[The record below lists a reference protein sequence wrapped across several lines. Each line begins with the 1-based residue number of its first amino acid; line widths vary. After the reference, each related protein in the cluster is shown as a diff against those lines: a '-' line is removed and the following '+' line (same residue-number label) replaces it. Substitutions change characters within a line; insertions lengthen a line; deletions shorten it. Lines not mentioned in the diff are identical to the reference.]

1 MDSARLTR
9 HITAFLGTVLLIC
22 LPPSFAAP
30 PSNVSSPYTDAGF
43 HEGEA
48 GLNPSQRAGREIWYK
63 ATAGNDRFHTYVFQQ
78 RIGVL
83 IDWFRVLGAD
93 ARDQRFAVWGLIND
107 PGCCK
112 PGSKDCPAKTLD
124 ETYGFDWCPGDEELL
139 KFVGKTGYRDPACD
153 FKDAALAA
161 SHPHGPDDKRQT
173 ACDLKFGTSTGALG
187 IRKFPNP
194 KFKPEQWKKV
204 NGGKLGTWEGFNKRL
219 RDNEE
224 FSDSQVSRL
233 ADGSIEPPFLVG
245 MSCGGCHI
253 AFDPLN
259 PPKDPAHP
267 QWKNIRG
274 AIGNQYTR
282 MSELMVS
289 GMPKNSLEWQTFAH
303 ARPGTTDTSA
313 VPNDQ
318 VNNPGT
324 INALINIQQRPLFA
338 DEVVSKWRPVTECS
352 AGKDCWCEKP
362 GKCWRKGTEK
372 EPVHHIL
379 KDGSDSVGT
388 LEAIQRVYINI
399 GSCSEQC
406 WLNHLTD
413 LRQLDPEQRNFG
425 QTPFNIGQC
434 RRDCPNFRAIEDRLG
449 NIVDFLTSPEAAET
463 NLHTAKG
470 LKSVEELI
478 PALEK
483 EFGAGAV
490 ARGKTVYAEKCASCH
505 SSQSPPFDGKDF
517 YQVAAN
523 GGIRSDWL
531 GNDEVIPATEVG
543 TFPCR
548 ALHSNHMAGHIWQEY
563 GSETYR
569 ARPAVAGLPGPSGGG
584 RGYYRN
590 LSLVNVW
597 AHAPF
602 MHNNAVGPEICGR
615 PKDAKN
621 QFYRSPYVGADGK
634 PLANAPACVAFDP
647 SVDGRL
653 KLYKASME
661 ELLLDPKKRMHKVT
675 RLDEPIRVDVGP
687 KYWDGEKETRVRG
700 FVLEIPAG
708 VPAGLL
714 GSLQHKELFRDMV
727 LSKTDPSKLRT
738 RLAERLP
745 AGEVNAAAEEIARM
759 TDEVMAKPK
768 DVIRAAGKRLSTL
781 VAIYSTCRAEV
792 ENDGHPFGV
801 DLSPADKKAL
811 IAFMA
816 TL

>member
-1 MDSARLTR
+1 MDSAVVSR
-9 HITAFLGTVLLIC
+9 HVAVLAFWLSAVLGMPATA
-22 LPPSFAAP
+22 AAP
-30 PSNVSSPYTDAGF
+30 PTAPVYTDAGF
-43 HEGEA
+43 AQGEA

-83 IDWFRVLGAD
+83 IDWYRVLNAD
-93 ARDQRFAVWGLIND
+93 LRDQRFATWGLIND

-112 PGSKDCPAKTLD
+112 PGSKNCPAKSLE
-124 ETYGFDWCPGDEELL
+124 ETFGFDWCPGDDDLL
-139 KFVGKTGYRDPACD
+139 KFVGKPGYRDPACD
-153 FKDAALAA
+153 FKDAPMAA
-161 SHPHGPDDKRQT
+161 NDPHGPEDKRQS

-194 KFKPEQWKKV
+194 RFKAEAWRKL
-204 NGGKLGTWEGFNKRL
+204 NGGKLGSWTGYNKRL
-219 RDNEE
+219 REQDQ
-224 FSDSQVSRL
+224 FSDSQVSHL
-233 ADGSIEPPFLVG
+233 SDGSVEPPFLIG
-245 MSCGGCHI
+245 MSCGACHI
-253 AFDPLN
+253 AFDPLR
-259 PPKDPAHP
+259 PPKDPEHP
-267 QWKNIRG
+267 QWHNVRG

-282 MSELMVS
+282 MSEIMVS
-289 GMPKNSLEWQTFAH
+289 GMPKNSLEWQIFAH

-324 INALINIQQRPLFA
+324 INALINTQQRPTFA
-338 DEVVSKWRPVTECS
+338 NEVVNKWRAVKECQ

-372 EPVHHIL
+372 ETVHHIL
-379 KDGSDSVGT
+379 KDGSDSVGVR
-388 LEAIQRVYINI
+388 EALQRVYINI

-449 NIVDFLTSPEAAET
+449 NVVDFLTSPEAAET

-470 LKSVEELI
+470 FKSVEELI
-478 PALEK
+478 PVLEK
-483 EFGAGAV
+483 EFGKGAV
-490 ARGKTVYAEKCASCH
+490 ARGKAIYSEKCATCH
-505 SSQSPPFDGKDF
+505 SAETPSPAADF
-517 YQVAAN
+517 YKVAAN
-523 GGIRSDWL
+523 GDIRADWL
-531 GNDEVIPATEVG
+531 GNDKAVPATEVG

-548 ALHSNHMAGHIWQEY
+548 ALHSNHMAGHVWQEY
-563 GSETYR
+563 GSDTYR
-569 ARPAVAGLPGPSGGG
+569 ARPAVDGLPGPSGGG

-590 LSLVNVW
+590 VSLLNVW

-602 MHNNAVGPEICGR
+602 MHNNAVGPEICGQ
-615 PKDAKN
+615 PKDAKH
-621 QFYRSPYVGADGK
+621 QFYRSPYTDANGK
-634 PLANAPACVAFDP
+634 PLANAPACVAYDP
-647 SVDGRL
+647 SVEGRF
-653 KLYKASME
+653 KLYKASMA
-661 ELLLDPKKRMHKVT
+661 ELLLDPKKRTRKVT

-687 KYWDGEKETRVRG
+687 KYWDGEKESRVSG

-708 VPAGLL
+708 VGAGLL
-714 GSLQHKELFRDMV
+714 GSLQHKELFRDLV
-727 LSKTDPSKLRT
+727 LSKTDQGKLKS

-745 AGEVNAAAEEIARM
+745 ASEVDAAAAEITRM
-759 TDEVMAKPK
+759 AEEVMQKPK
-768 DVIRAAGKRLSTL
+768 DVIHAAGKRLATL
-781 VAIYSTCRAEV
+781 LALYSTCRAEV

-801 DLSPADKKAL
+801 DLSPADKQAL